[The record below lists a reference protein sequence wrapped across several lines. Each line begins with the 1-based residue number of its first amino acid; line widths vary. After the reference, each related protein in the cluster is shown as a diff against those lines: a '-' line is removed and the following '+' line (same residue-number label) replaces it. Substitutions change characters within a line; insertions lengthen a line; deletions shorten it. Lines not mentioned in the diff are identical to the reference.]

1 MAYTPYTPRTVQ
13 AGTQQM
19 GTYNP
24 NARTGGNA
32 PTNSYTSSPN
42 TTGGYNPYGTA
53 PQRQNAIPEGPS
65 SGGGMLPYQRYQ
77 QPTTTTPAN
86 QPPATFNGDYRSQL
100 GNQIPRF
107 NGQVPQYQTPTYTPQ
122 GQGTAPNG
130 GQFNYYPGLDPT
142 SLEPN
147 DERESRL
154 QAVQASLPIAQFN
167 QNNYQWGAEFD
178 QANQRYWDQ
187 TGWQRQGDQFNMN
200 LAAQQQAQA
209 EWQAQQA
216 ANQWGQEF
224 GRQTGLDQF
233 NQNFSQQQFG
243 LQEWQTQEQLRQ
255 QQQAQTQINQLS
267 QDQLAQLR
275 NYQTGQLGIGNRELD
290 IRSQNDQNQF
300 TLGQGQLDQ
309 LRAYQTGQ
317 LGLGQGQLD
326 LANRTQTDQSAY
338 QMGQLGVA
346 QQQNRIDEMYKNGQ
360 LSLGQA
366 QQALAELT
374 QQQNYGL
381 QQGQF
386 GLQQQTQN
394 SLEAYRNAQLAQEA
408 SLSREQMAA
417 QQQIATMN
425 QFGRNRSPNTKWIR
439 AS

>member
-1 MAYTPYTPRTVQ
+1 MAYIPYTPRQVQ
-13 AGTQQM
+13 TSQQQM
-19 GTYNP
+19 GGYNP
-24 NARTGGNA
+24 NARTTGNA
-32 PTNSYTSSPN
+32 PANSYTSRPN
-42 TTGGYNPYGTA
+42 TTGGYNPYGSA
-53 PQRQNAIPEGPS
+53 PRQNAIPEGPS
-65 SGGGMLPYQRYQ
+65 NTGGMLPYNRYQ
-77 QPTTTTPAN
+77 QPTTATSPA
-86 QPPATFNGDYRSQL
+86 PALFNGNYPPQV
-100 GNQIPRF
+100 PRF
-107 NGQVPQYQTPTYTPQ
+107 QGTVPNYQTPTYTPQ
-122 GQGTAPNG
+122 GGTAPNG

-147 DERESRL
+147 DEREARL

-167 QNNYQWGAEFD
+167 QNNYQWQSEYD

-200 LAAQQQAQA
+200 LAAQQQVQA

-255 QQQAQTQINQLS
+255 AQQQQAQGYQLS

-275 NYQTGQLGIGNRELD
+275 AYQTGQLGIGNRELD
-290 IRSQNDQNQF
+290 IRSQSDQNQF
-300 TLGQGQLDQ
+300 ALGQGQLSQQANELAQ

-326 LANRTQTDQSAY
+326 LATRTQTDTSAY

-346 QQQNRIDEMYKNGQ
+346 QRQNEIDQMYKSGQ

-374 QQQNYGL
+374 QSQNYGL

-386 GLQQQTQN
+386 GLAQQTQN

-408 SLSREQMAA
+408 ALTREQMAA